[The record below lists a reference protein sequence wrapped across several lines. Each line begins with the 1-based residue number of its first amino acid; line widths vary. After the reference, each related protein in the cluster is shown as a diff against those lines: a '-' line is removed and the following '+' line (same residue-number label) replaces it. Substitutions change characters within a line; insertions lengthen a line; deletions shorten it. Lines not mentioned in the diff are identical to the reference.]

1 MGDRIEKHLIGIA
14 KEKVDNTDPSH
25 DIYHVIR
32 VLNNVKYIKM
42 REGGDLDILVPFA
55 IFHDVI
61 CYPKDHPKSKFSS
74 KESAEFAR
82 KFILQ

>member
-42 REGGDLDILVPFA
+42 REGGDLDILVP
-55 IFHDVI
+55 
-61 CYPKDHPKSKFSS
+61 
-74 KESAEFAR
+74 
-82 KFILQ
+82 